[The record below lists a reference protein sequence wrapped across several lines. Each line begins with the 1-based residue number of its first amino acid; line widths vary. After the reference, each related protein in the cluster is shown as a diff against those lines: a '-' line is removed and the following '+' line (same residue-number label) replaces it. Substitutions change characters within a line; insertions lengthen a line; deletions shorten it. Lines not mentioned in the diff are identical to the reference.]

1 MCLHCH
7 CIVTNENRKKQPPHS
22 SEHPVPH
29 IACSSPNVNVPLK
42 YLQLTW
48 CLPRDSAEAEGLC
61 TTSGIGTLWL
71 WLVTADKGLHS
82 RFQIALPGVFFCLF
96 YFLFLA
102 FSSNDKPKLVRY
114 IFLTINGDHSIHSY

>member
-61 TTSGIGTLWL
+61 TTSGIGTQTKDYIAGFKLL
-71 WLVTADKGLHS
+71 
-82 RFQIALPGVFFCLF
+82 FQGFSFVFLF

-102 FSSNDKPKLVRY
+102 FSSNDKAKLVRY